1 MLISGSKLGL
11 ALQMK
16 KELKRRNAVEP
27 VRGHLKTDSN
37 LGRQDPC
44 PLMRSRAQ
52 YSASSISISK
62 PSLCRL
68 QKMLLGVPVCT
79 PAAPFSR
86 LLEIIFDL

>member
-44 PLMRSRAQ
+44 AAVRSRAQ
-52 YSASSISISK
+52 YPAH
-62 PSLCRL
+62 P
-68 QKMLLGVPVCT
+68 QKTEGAVAFFC
-79 PAAPFSR
+79 APHACLAF
-86 LLEIIFDL
+86 